1 MKKKLSFFNGTNV
14 ESYARL
20 DDIIPKTNFRVSP
33 FSLFGEKDGSMHL
46 EWIHRPSTCL
56 LIEKINDLTAR
67 EYLIKSAQF
76 LAKVKHF
83 NVFVEQYLYEA
94 EKAYTFWHPYDPQ
107 DHGNID
113 FILIFGGDGT
123 LLHASTLFSEF
134 CPPILSFAAG
144 SLGFL
149 TQFQMEEYKDAI
161 DDLIRGVLYINSRT
175 RLYGELKNKEE
186 EIVDTLQA
194 TNDVVITPSS
204 PSAVCAIDSYIDDEF
219 FTTVIGDG
227 LIISTA
233 TGSTAYN
240 LSAGG
245 CMVHPSV
252 SSILFTPI
260 CGHSLNTQPIVLP
273 DCCEVSFR
281 ISKLDRTNA
290 PYKVGFDS
298 KSTLLTKD
306 KQLCIRISAFPLPTV
321 CKHSPIGD
329 WLHSISTVLKWNQP
343 MINMTDSVTNIKATD
358 VRERR
363 YSYVE

>member
-1 MKKKLSFFNGTNV
+1 MQKRLSFFNGAV
-14 ESYARL
+14 LESCSRL

-56 LIEKINDLTAR
+56 LIEKINDKVAR
-67 EYLIKSAQF
+67 EYLIKSADF

-83 NVFVEQYLYEA
+83 TVYVEQYLYDA
-94 EKAYTFWHPYDPQ
+94 EKAYTFWQPYNTDQ
-107 DHGNID
+107 HGNID

-123 LLHASTLFSEF
+123 LLHASYLFNEF

-175 RLYGELKNKEE
+175 RLFGELKNSEDQ
-186 EIVDTLQA
+186 ILDTIQA
-194 TNDVVITPSS
+194 TNDIVIMPTIASS
-204 PSAVCAIDSYIDDEF
+204 VCSIDAFIDGEY

-227 LIISTA
+227 LIVSTA

-273 DCCEVSFR
+273 DCCEISFKISESGR
-281 ISKLDRTNA
+281 TNSPYNINYDSKRTTISKGNE
-290 PYKVGFDS
+290 
-298 KSTLLTKD
+298 
-306 KQLCIRISAFPLPTV
+306 LCVRISAFPLPTV
-321 CKHSPIGD
+321 CKQSPIGD
-329 WLHSISTVLKWNQP
+329 WLHSISTVLRWNQP
-343 MINMTDSVTNIKATD
+343 MINMTADNNEAMKSCNISDRNT
-358 VRERR
+358 
-363 YSYVE
+363 YH